1 MNRLTA
7 IMALLAV
14 MLVASCN
21 KGPAADTASSKAPA
35 TNVLASAEAS
45 SGETAVAND
54 KSAYEPIAGTELEL
68 SDNEKVMIV
77 SVADFDAKSD
87 EYEGLVAIEGRVSES
102 YPDKAS
108 FILVDADNMKGC
120 SSGCCPQAKVPVR
133 VAVSDDG
140 KESAVP
146 AVDEM
151 VIVVAQLTLTETGY
165 TLDVRELRK
174 VGKA

>member
-1 MNRLTA
+1 MYKMIATLA
-7 IMALLAV
+7 FVAVLLMAG
-14 MLVASCN
+14 CN
-21 KGPAADTASSKAPA
+21 KGTGTEATAATAPA
-35 TNVLASAEAS
+35 VNILASAEAS
-45 SGETAVAND
+45 SGEADAAKD
-54 KSAYEPIAGTELEL
+54 KPAYEPKAGTELDL
-68 SDNEKVMIV
+68 GNDEKVMIV
-77 SVADFDAKSD
+77 SVGDIDAKSAD
-87 EYEGLVAIEGRVSES
+87 YEGLVAIEGRVSES

-133 VAVSDDG
+133 VAKSADG
-140 KESAVP
+140 KDAAVP
-146 AVDEM
+146 GVDEM